1 MQNFIKTKK
10 KAYPILKMPIFT
22 HRILVLEMAGN
33 TVLKR
38 FLRIPKGLLAVLG
51 LFFFIMVVLALT
63 PAPFYMHYALG
74 NDPNENREAFEPDYV
89 VMFGGAGMPSESNL
103 MRLYYTGSL
112 ARHFRIPVVI
122 AHPEDSL
129 CQQEMKRMLIQDSIP
144 ETDILFMTEGTNTRS
159 QVLAL
164 EKVFPDIID
173 CNLLV
178 VTSPENMRRTVK
190 CLNKAGF
197 EHVKGIS
204 AREATVDFDLSLKK
218 QELKGNEAI
227 PSVESTNARYTFWNY
242 FQLEIVCFREY
253 VALAYYKVKGWI

>member
-1 MQNFIKTKK
+1 MTENTKS
-10 KAYPILKMPIFT
+10 
-22 HRILVLEMAGN
+22 
-33 TVLKR
+33 KR
-38 FLRIPKGLLAVLG
+38 FFRITMGLLAALG
-51 LFFFIMVVLALT
+51 MLFFIMIVLALT

-74 NDPNENREAFEPDYV
+74 NDPYEKPETTAFEPDYV

-112 ARHFRIPVVI
+112 ARHFCIPVIIV
-122 AHPEDSL
+122 HPEDST
-129 CQQEMKRMLIQDSIP
+129 CQREMKRLLVQDSVP
-144 ETDILFMTEGTNTRS
+144 ETDILFMTEGANTRS

-164 EKVFPDIID
+164 EKAYPNFIG

-190 CLNKAGF
+190 CLHKVGF
-197 EHVKGIS
+197 EHVKGMS

-227 PSVESTNARYTFWNY
+227 PSVESTNVRYTFWNY